1 MFDKLS
7 ENNEERNSLQIMAK
21 NLNTVFM
28 ISTMDNEYI
37 IKIIQGLVSEVKIG
51 PFVMPSYEFKLT
63 ASKDEWNKFLK
74 AIPIPGSHDL
84 IALLRRKALKIDGNL
99 HPLMSHL
106 LYFKL
111 LLASLR
117 PTEES

>member
-1 MFDKLS
+1 MFNKLTENS
-7 ENNEERNSLQIMAK
+7 ESRNSLKIMAK

-28 ISTMDNEYI
+28 ISTMDHEYI
-37 IKIIQGLVSEVKIG
+37 IKIVQGLVAEVKIG
-51 PFVMPSYEFKLT
+51 PFVMPNYEFKLT

-74 AIPIPGSHDL
+74 VIPIPGSHDL
-84 IALLRRKALKIDGNL
+84 IALLRRKVLQIDGNL
-99 HPLMSHL
+99 HQLMSHL

-117 PTEES
+117 PSEKF